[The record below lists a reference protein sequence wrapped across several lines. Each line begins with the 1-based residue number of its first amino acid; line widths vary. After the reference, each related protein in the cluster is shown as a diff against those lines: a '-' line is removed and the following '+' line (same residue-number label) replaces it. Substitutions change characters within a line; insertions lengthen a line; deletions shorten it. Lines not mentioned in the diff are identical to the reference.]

1 MLREMTAF
9 LSLFSL
15 LSLIMGMDAMF
26 FMFGLGALLLLAA
39 DLLLP
44 RFVRGTARDTV
55 RDATALSTRD
65 RATV

>member
-1 MLREMTAF
+1 MLRELTAF

-26 FMFGLGALLLLAA
+26 FIFGLGALLLLAV

-44 RFVRGTARDTV
+44 RFVRGAV
-55 RDATALSTRD
+55 RDEVRNATALSTRD
-65 RATV
+65 RVSV

>member
-1 MLREMTAF
+1 MLRELTAF
-9 LSLFSL
+9 LTLFSL

-44 RFVRGTARDTV
+44 RLVRGAV
-55 RDATALSTRD
+55 RDKVTDATTLPTRN
-65 RATV
+65 RVTV